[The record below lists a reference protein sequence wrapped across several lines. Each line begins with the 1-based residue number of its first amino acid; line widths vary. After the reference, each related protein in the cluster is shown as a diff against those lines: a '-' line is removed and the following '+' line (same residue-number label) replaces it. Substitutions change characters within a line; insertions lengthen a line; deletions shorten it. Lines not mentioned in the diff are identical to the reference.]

1 MKIQYNDPIDKK
13 YFVIK
18 KDELCE
24 FILTSKHTHWWQKYP
39 VTRGKIPFVIT
50 VPRGV
55 SVIKEKAFF
64 GLKAGY
70 GDKIR
75 VVISEGVRE
84 IQANAFANA
93 EIAELVISDTVSK
106 ISPDAFRGAK
116 IEHIEVDKA
125 NFIFKSH
132 EGSLFD
138 KNMYTI
144 IRYGQGAK
152 TEYTIP
158 QSVCTIGKRAF
169 ENAKS
174 LERVN
179 IPDGVVN
186 IGDGAFY
193 ASAIKEIS
201 LPSSIKSIGQKAFA
215 MCRSLTCV
223 TIPHGI
229 LSINHKLFYGCEK
242 LESIDIPK
250 TVAGIGVQAFYACR
264 SLSKITIPDIV
275 CEIGRG
281 AFDGCTILKAF
292 DIPKGVRQ
300 IEERSFASC
309 DCFTQI
315 TIPDT
320 VEKIGKEAFAAC
332 KRLAEVKI
340 SKGVKEID
348 EYAFLGCNDQISIY
362 LLERGK
368 IEELPFNKKWN
379 YLSRN
384 GIIKRKIKNIIYS

>member
-1 MKIQYNDPIDKK
+1 MKIQYNDPKDKK

-24 FILTSKHTHWWQKYP
+24 FVLSKKHTHWWQKYP

-55 SVIKEKAFF
+55 SVIKENAFF
-64 GLKAGY
+64 GLRAGY

-84 IQANAFANA
+84 IQANAFANS

-125 NFIFKSH
+125 NFVFKSY

-144 IRYGQGAK
+144 IRYGQGTK
-152 TEYTIP
+152 TEYEIP

-174 LERVN
+174 LERVK

-193 ASAIKEIS
+193 ASALKEIS
-201 LPSSIKSIGQKAFA
+201 LPSGIKNIGQKAFA
-215 MCRSLTCV
+215 MCRALTRAS
-223 TIPHGI
+223 IPHGI
-229 LSINHKLFYGCEK
+229 LSINHKLFYGCER
-242 LESIDIPK
+242 LESVDIPK
-250 TVAGIGVQAFYACR
+250 TVASIGVQAFYACR
-264 SLSKITIPDIV
+264 NLSNIKIPDIV
-275 CEIGRG
+275 YEIGRG
-281 AFDGCTILKAF
+281 AFDGCTILKF
-292 DIPKGVRQ
+292 FEIPKAVRQ

-309 DCFTQI
+309 DCFTDI
-315 TIPDT
+315 TIPNT
-320 VEKIGKEAFAAC
+320 VEKIGKEAFSSC
-332 KRLAEVKI
+332 KRLSEVKI

-348 EYAFLGCNDQISIY
+348 EYAFLGCNEQLSVVLVGREKTDV
-362 LLERGK
+362 
-368 IEELPFNKKWN
+368 LPYNKKWSC
-379 YLSRN
+379 LSKD
-384 GIIKRKIKNIIYS
+384 GIIKKKIKNIIYY